1 MKFKPIASYKSGCK
15 ECLKIASQKGQP
27 FRRTELGDR
36 NSWYEN
42 GAYTEEI
49 NHLISH
55 PPLNPTVFGVLVNS
69 FSYLVYDYYNNGN
82 GNLVSVEPVEEECE
96 SCDGEG
102 EQECW
107 SCNGEGEDWEGDE
120 CDECNGSGMVDC
132 EPCYGMGEQDGGYEV
147 TGIDSNR
154 YENYI
159 QPIYDLTNRSSAG
172 RRVRDA
178 MYRLEAALEKGVLND
193 GHNRERKPL
202 YAPKKDKLYTDLGD
216 AIGFYIINEPNSL
229 TGGNNFINYMAEGF
243 GAESFDAEDKRTLK
257 KDSCCCGA
265 TKSVP
270 CECMYLG
277 NQCSARKPMCQCYK
291 LLSVQTDGKKAEESF
306 EANCGNRRDAESFEA
321 DFNDPK
327 NEDRFEES
335 LECSWCGDS
344 YDKTMIYDSFTGRT
358 IHRRCAESS
367 NYDAETFEAE
377 GDLCWFCMNRMIK
390 DKWTKK
396 NLKDE
401 GYGITGDVIGTIR
414 PNWYLGANREFRKPI
429 CAKHY
434 EYYEGGEVKERG
446 LLSKK
451 AENWE
456 EHLDVYEDGL
466 CPQCHETWNIDAHW
480 EGDWGYCPNC
490 DVKLI
495 DRESIKKKAETFEAD
510 WFAVK
515 CVECEKPGYSDEM
528 NMYNGMYL
536 CARCANPD
544 LDFSK
549 YGAESQTFYEVMGIN
564 PMAKGGK
571 RWVIENELGVPIGD
585 FDSIT
590 AGKKAAI
597 EDYAKKSKKTEG
609 MMFWPPAFFGKGSHR
624 KSNKGYT
631 VQRNSA
637 EGFLTPT
644 PSKSILAI
652 ALIAGFLYGRRQ

>member
-1 MKFKPIASYKSGCK
+1 MKFKPIASYKPGCK

-27 FRRTELGDR
+27 FRKTEIGDR
-36 NSWYEN
+36 NSWYGN
-42 GAYTEEI
+42 GAYNEEI

-55 PPLNPTVFGVLVNS
+55 PQLNPTFFGVLVNS
-69 FSYLVYDYYNNGN
+69 FSYLVYEYYNNGN
-82 GNLVSVEPVEEECE
+82 GNLVSVEPVEEECG
-96 SCDGEG
+96 SCLGEG
-102 EQECW
+102 DQECW

-147 TGIDSNR
+147 TGIDSHR
-154 YENYI
+154 YEEYI

-172 RRVRDA
+172 RGIRDA

-193 GHNRERKPL
+193 GHNRERNPL
-202 YAPKKDKLYTDLGD
+202 YSPQKDKLYTDLGD

-229 TGGNNFINYMAEGF
+229 TGGNNFLNYMAEEF
-243 GAESFDAEDKRTLK
+243 SAESFDAEDKRTLK

-306 EANCGNRRDAESFEA
+306 EANCGNKRDAEDFQHQKQSKRKLQKERESGNLTDRILSILETVDDETLVEVAYYFGIEFEGDDDM
-321 DFNDPK
+321 DFLYGKVEEAVK
-327 NEDRFEES
+327 NSPTNYLNRLDDI
-335 LECSWCGDS
+335 L
-344 YDKTMIYDSFTGRT
+344 YDS
-358 IHRRCAESS
+358 
-367 NYDAETFEAE
+367 
-377 GDLCWFCMNRMIK
+377 MN
-390 DKWTKK
+390 
-396 NLKDE
+396 
-401 GYGITGDVIGTIR
+401 
-414 PNWYLGANREFRKPI
+414 
-429 CAKHY
+429 
-434 EYYEGGEVKERG
+434 
-446 LLSKK
+446 
-451 AENWE
+451 AENF
-456 EHLDVYEDGL
+456 D
-466 CPQCHETWNIDAHW
+466 
-480 EGDWGYCPNC
+480 
-490 DVKLI
+490 
-495 DRESIKKKAETFEAD
+495 AD
-510 WFAVK
+510 WFTVK

-528 NMYNGMYL
+528 NRYNGMYL
-536 CARCANPD
+536 CARCANPH
-544 LDFSK
+544 LDFSR
-549 YGAESQTFYEVMGIN
+549 YDYEAETFYEVMGIK

-571 RWVIENELGVPIGD
+571 RWVIENELGIPIGD

-631 VQRNSA
+631 VHRNAA
-637 EGFLTPT
+637 EGILVPT
-644 PSKSILAI
+644 SSKSILAI

>member
-42 GAYTEEI
+42 GTYTEEI

-55 PPLNPTVFGVLVNS
+55 PQLNPTVFGAILES

-82 GNLVSVEPVEEECE
+82 GNLVSIEPVEEECG
-96 SCDGEG
+96 SCLGSG
-102 EQECW
+102 LQEFCGN
-107 SCNGEGEDWEGDE
+107 CNGEGEDWEGDE

-132 EPCYGMGEQDGGYEV
+132 ELCYGMGEQDGGYEV

-178 MYRLEAALEKGVLND
+178 MYRLEAALEKGVLNE

-277 NQCSARKPMCQCYK
+277 NPCSARKPMCQCYK

-367 NYDAETFEAE
+367 NYDAE
-377 GDLCWFCMNRMIK
+377 
-390 DKWTKK
+390 
-396 NLKDE
+396 
-401 GYGITGDVIGTIR
+401 
-414 PNWYLGANREFRKPI
+414 
-429 CAKHY
+429 
-434 EYYEGGEVKERG
+434 
-446 LLSKK
+446 S
-451 AENWE
+451 
-456 EHLDVYEDGL
+456 
-466 CPQCHETWNIDAHW
+466 
-480 EGDWGYCPNC
+480 
-490 DVKLI
+490 
-495 DRESIKKKAETFEAD
+495 FEAD

>member
-1 MKFKPIASYKSGCK
+1 LQFLQGLFWLVSKRGSDSLKEMKFKPIASYKSGCK

-42 GAYTEEI
+42 GTYTEEI

-55 PPLNPTVFGVLVNS
+55 PQLNPTVFGAILES

-82 GNLVSVEPVEEECE
+82 GNLVSIEPVEEECG
-96 SCDGEG
+96 SCLGSG
-102 EQECW
+102 LQEFCGN
-107 SCNGEGEDWEGDE
+107 CNGEGEDWEGDE
-120 CDECNGSGMVDC
+120 CDECNGFGMVDC

-277 NQCSARKPMCQCYK
+277 NPCSARKPMCQCYK

-367 NYDAETFEAE
+367 NYDAE
-377 GDLCWFCMNRMIK
+377 
-390 DKWTKK
+390 
-396 NLKDE
+396 
-401 GYGITGDVIGTIR
+401 
-414 PNWYLGANREFRKPI
+414 
-429 CAKHY
+429 
-434 EYYEGGEVKERG
+434 
-446 LLSKK
+446 S
-451 AENWE
+451 
-456 EHLDVYEDGL
+456 
-466 CPQCHETWNIDAHW
+466 
-480 EGDWGYCPNC
+480 
-490 DVKLI
+490 
-495 DRESIKKKAETFEAD
+495 FEAD

>member
-1 MKFKPIASYKSGCK
+1 LKERKFKPIASYKSGCK

-27 FRRTELGDR
+27 FRKTEIGDR

-42 GAYTEEI
+42 GAYEKEI

-55 PPLNPTVFGVLVNS
+55 PQLNPTVFGVLVNS

-82 GNLVSVEPVEEECE
+82 GNLVSVEPVEEECG
-96 SCDGEG
+96 SCLGEG

-107 SCNGEGEDWEGDE
+107 SCNGEGEDWEGDD

-147 TGIDSNR
+147 TGIDSHR

-178 MYRLEAALEKGVLND
+178 MYRLEAALEKGVLNE

-202 YAPKKDKLYTDLGD
+202 FSPQKDKLYTDLGD
-216 AIGFYIINEPNSL
+216 AIGFYIINEPNAL
-229 TGGNNFINYMAEGF
+229 IGGKDFINYMAEEF
-243 GAESFDAEDKRTLK
+243 SAEFFDAEDKRPLK

-306 EANCGNRRDAESFEA
+306 EANCGNRRDAESFNAEDKGA
-321 DFNDPK
+321 SFIGIEEFNGTMSALFYLTNHKKYGSVIPIPLSEIKIINTSYPEFK
-327 NEDRFEES
+327 NN
-335 LECSWCGDS
+335 G
-344 YDKTMIYDSFTGRT
+344 
-358 IHRRCAESS
+358 AES
-367 NYDAETFEAE
+367 
-377 GDLCWFCMNRMIK
+377 
-390 DKWTKK
+390 
-396 NLKDE
+396 
-401 GYGITGDVIGTIR
+401 
-414 PNWYLGANREFRKPI
+414 
-429 CAKHY
+429 
-434 EYYEGGEVKERG
+434 
-446 LLSKK
+446 
-451 AENWE
+451 
-456 EHLDVYEDGL
+456 
-466 CPQCHETWNIDAHW
+466 
-480 EGDWGYCPNC
+480 
-490 DVKLI
+490 
-495 DRESIKKKAETFEAD
+495 FEAD

-536 CARCANPD
+536 CARCANPH
-544 LDFSK
+544 LDFSR
-549 YGAESQTFYEVMGIN
+549 YDAEAETFYEVMGIK

-571 RWVIENELGVPIGD
+571 RWVIENELGIPIGD

-631 VQRNSA
+631 VHRNAA
-637 EGFLTPT
+637 EGILTPT
-644 PSKSILAI
+644 SSKSILAI
-652 ALIAGFLYGRRQ
+652 ALIAGFLYGRGQ

>member
-27 FRRTELGDR
+27 FRKTEIEGRT
-36 NSWYEN
+36 SWYEN
-42 GAYTEEI
+42 GAYEEEI

-55 PPLNPTVFGVLVNS
+55 PQLNPTVFGFLVNS

-82 GNLVSVEPVEEECE
+82 GNLVSVEPVGEECG
-96 SCDGEG
+96 SCLGEG

-147 TGIDSNR
+147 TGIDSHR

-159 QPIYDLTNRSSAG
+159 QPIYDLTNRSYNG

-202 YAPKKDKLYTDLGD
+202 YSPQKDRLYTDLGD
-216 AIGFYIINEPNSL
+216 AIGFYIINEPNAL
-229 TGGNNFINYMAEGF
+229 TGGNNYLNYMAEDF
-243 GAESFDAEDKRTLK
+243 NAEMILRKE
-257 KDSCCCGA
+257 SCCCGA
-265 TKSVP
+265 TVESP
-270 CECMYLG
+270 CLCMFKG
-277 NQCSARKPMCQCYK
+277 VMKCSANKPMCPCYK
-291 LLSVQTDGKKAEESF
+291 EIAMGTKVEMEHTKSKEKAEKIAKEHLAEHPNYYSKLKKAGLAEELKGHMSF
-306 EANCGNRRDAESFEA
+306 AE
-321 DFNDPK
+321 D
-327 NEDRFEES
+327 
-335 LECSWCGDS
+335 
-344 YDKTMIYDSFTGRT
+344 
-358 IHRRCAESS
+358 
-367 NYDAETFEAE
+367 
-377 GDLCWFCMNRMIK
+377 
-390 DKWTKK
+390 
-396 NLKDE
+396 
-401 GYGITGDVIGTIR
+401 
-414 PNWYLGANREFRKPI
+414 
-429 CAKHY
+429 
-434 EYYEGGEVKERG
+434 
-446 LLSKK
+446 
-451 AENWE
+451 
-456 EHLDVYEDGL
+456 
-466 CPQCHETWNIDAHW
+466 
-480 EGDWGYCPNC
+480 
-490 DVKLI
+490 
-495 DRESIKKKAETFEAD
+495 FEAD

-536 CARCANPD
+536 CARCANPH
-544 LDFSK
+544 LDFSR
-549 YGAESQTFYEVMGIN
+549 YGAEAETFYEVMGIK

-571 RWVIENELGVPIGD
+571 RWVIENELGIPIGD
-585 FDSIT
+585 FESIT

-631 VQRNSA
+631 VHRNAA
-637 EGFLTPT
+637 EGILTPT

-652 ALIAGFLYGRRQ
+652 ALIAGFIYGRRQ